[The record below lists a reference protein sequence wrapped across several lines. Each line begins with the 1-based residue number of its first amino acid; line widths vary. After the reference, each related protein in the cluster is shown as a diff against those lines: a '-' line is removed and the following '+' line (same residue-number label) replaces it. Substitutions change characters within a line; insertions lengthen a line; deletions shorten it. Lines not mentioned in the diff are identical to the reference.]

1 MALTA
6 GTMPKK
12 KTARGRPKG
21 SGTPPPSNCCD
32 KMKRTGDDRCSSCKN
47 RSDPRPNFCH
57 FVLGLKSCGNKENE
71 GPDQDDLDEDMDVES
86 ESEGE

>member
-32 KMKRTGDDRCSSCKN
+32 NMKRTGDDRCAHCRNWSV
-47 RSDPRPNFCH
+47 PRPNKCH

-71 GPDQDDLDEDMDVES
+71 GPDQDDLDEDMDVE
-86 ESEGE
+86 GE